1 MMLRALLEC
10 QIKYIGFYTIVLNRV
25 NKYEGVFLYIDAVM
39 RK

>member
-10 QIKYIGFYTIVLNRV
+10 QIKYMGFYTKLLNQV
-25 NKYEGVFLYIDAVM
+25 NKYEGAFLYIDAVM